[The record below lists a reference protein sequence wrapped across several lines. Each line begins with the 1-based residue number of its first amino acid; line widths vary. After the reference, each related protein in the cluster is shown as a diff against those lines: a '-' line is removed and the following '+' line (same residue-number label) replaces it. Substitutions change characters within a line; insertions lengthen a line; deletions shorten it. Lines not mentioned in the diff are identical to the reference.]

1 MAFEHYLKNKQ
12 AFVFELDDVLYP
24 QKDYLLQ
31 VYYLFAQFI
40 EYAEQISADEIL
52 KSMQQTYLTT
62 GSEDIFEKTAAQ
74 LDIPLKYKMNF
85 DLLFLS
91 ARLPLKLLMFNEMLS
106 LLQEITVERKQIF
119 IFTNGDPMM
128 QLNKIKQMEWHGLEN
143 YLTVYFAAET
153 ASKPSSEGIQM
164 ILDKH
169 NLKKEDV
176 LMVGKLKL
184 DEECAINAGLTYLN
198 VDKLLVP

>member
-1 MAFEHYLKNKQ
+1 MAFEHYLKDKQ

-52 KSMQQTYLTT
+52 KSMQQTYIAT
-62 GSEDIFEKTAAQ
+62 GSEDIFEKTATQ
-74 LDIPLKYKMNF
+74 FDIPLKYKVNF

-106 LLQEITVERKQIF
+106 FLQEITVERKQIF

-128 QLNKIKQMEWHGLEN
+128 QLNKIKQMEWHGLES
-143 YLTVYFAAET
+143 YLTVYFAEEMV
-153 ASKPSSEGIQM
+153 SKPSPEGIQM

-184 DEECAINAGLTYLN
+184 DEECAINAGVDYLN

>member
-40 EYAEQISADEIL
+40 EYAEQTSADEIL
-52 KSMQQTYLTT
+52 KSMQQTYFAT

-74 LDIPLKYKMNF
+74 LDIPLKYKVNF

-91 ARLPLKLLMFNEMLS
+91 ARLPLKLLMFNDMLS

-119 IFTNGDPMM
+119 IFTNGDPMV
-128 QLNKIKQMEWHGLEN
+128 QLNKIKQMEWQGLES

-153 ASKPSSEGIQM
+153 AFKPSPDGIQL

-169 NLKKEDV
+169 NLKKEAV

-184 DEECAINAGLTYLN
+184 DEECAINAGVDYLN
-198 VDKLLVP
+198 VDKLLVS

>member
-1 MAFEHYLKNKQ
+1 MAFERYLNNKQ

-52 KSMQQTYLTT
+52 KSMQQTYLAT
-62 GSEDIFEKTAAQ
+62 GNEDIFEKTATQ
-74 LDIPLKYKMNF
+74 FDIPLKYKVNF

-153 ASKPSSEGIQM
+153 ALKPSAEGIQL

-169 NLKKEDV
+169 SLKKEDV
-176 LMVGKLKL
+176 LMIGKIKP
-184 DEECAINAGLTYLN
+184 DEDCAINVGVDYLN
-198 VDKLLVP
+198 VDKLLVS

>member
-52 KSMQQTYLTT
+52 KSMQQTYLPT

-176 LMVGKLKL
+176 LMVGQLKL

>member
-1 MAFEHYLKNKQ
+1 MAFERYLNNKQ

-52 KSMQQTYLTT
+52 KSMQQTYLAT
-62 GSEDIFEKTAAQ
+62 GSEDIFEKTATQ
-74 LDIPLKYKMNF
+74 FDIPLKYKVNF

-106 LLQEITVERKQIF
+106 LLQEITVERKHIF

-128 QLNKIKQMEWHGLEN
+128 QLNKIKQMEWHGLEK
-143 YLTVYFAAET
+143 YLKLYFADEFG
-153 ASKPSSEGIQM
+153 SEQKCIDF
-164 ILDKH
+164 IIVEH
-169 NLKKEDV
+169 NLVPEDILV
-176 LMVGKLKL
+176 IGN
-184 DEECAINAGLTYLN
+184 EEPSE
-198 VDKLLVP
+198 KLLVPKGVDYFVASKLL

>member
-1 MAFEHYLKNKQ
+1 MAFERYLNNKQ

-52 KSMQQTYLTT
+52 KSMQQTYVAT

-74 LDIPLKYKMNF
+74 FDIPLKYKVNF

-153 ASKPSSEGIQM
+153 ALKPSPEGIQL

-169 NLKKEDV
+169 SLKKEDV
-176 LMVGKLKL
+176 LMIGKIKP
-184 DEECAINAGLTYLN
+184 DEDCAINAGVDYLN
-198 VDKLLVP
+198 VDKLLVS

>member
-12 AFVFELDDVLYP
+12 AFIFELDDVLYP

-52 KSMQQTYLTT
+52 KGMQHTYEAT
-62 GSEDIFEKTAAQ
+62 GSDNIFEKTVEQ
-74 LDIPLKYKMNF
+74 FNIPLKYKVNF
-85 DLLFLS
+85 EMLFLS

-106 LLQEITVERKQIF
+106 FLQEITVERKQVF
-119 IFTNGDPMM
+119 IFTNGDPIM
-128 QLNKIKQMEWHGLEN
+128 QLNKIKQVEWHGLES

-153 ASKPSSEGIQM
+153 ALKPSSEGVQL

-169 NLKKEDV
+169 GLKKEDV
-176 LMVGKLKL
+176 LMVGKQIA
-184 DEECAINAGLTYLN
+184 DEKCAINAQIDYLN
-198 VDKLLVP
+198 VDKLLLT

>member
-40 EYAEQISADEIL
+40 EYAEQISADEIV
-52 KSMQQTYLTT
+52 KSMQQTYVAT
-62 GSEDIFEKTAAQ
+62 GNDNIFEKTAAQ
-74 LDIPLKYKMNF
+74 FNIPLKYKMNF
-85 DLLFLS
+85 DMLFLS

-106 LLQEITVERKQIF
+106 FLQEITVERKQIF
-119 IFTNGDPMM
+119 IFTNEDPMM
-128 QLNKIKQMEWHGLEN
+128 QLNKIKQVEWNGLES

-153 ASKPSSEGIQM
+153 KYKPSPEGIQE

-169 NLKKEDV
+169 NLNKEDM
-176 LMVGKLKL
+176 LMVGKWKV
-184 DEECAINAGLTYLN
+184 DEECAVNAGVDYLN
-198 VDKLLVP
+198 VDKLLVT